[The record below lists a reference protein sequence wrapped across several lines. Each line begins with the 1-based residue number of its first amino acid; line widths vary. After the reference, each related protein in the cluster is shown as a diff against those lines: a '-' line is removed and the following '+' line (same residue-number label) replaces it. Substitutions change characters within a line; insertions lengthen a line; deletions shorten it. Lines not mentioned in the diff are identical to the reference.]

1 MNKYV
6 KKIRKINYFFLSIAN
21 TYQIFYYTIFI
32 YKLIDNVIYHGK
44 IDIRWCNWK
53 RFHVFK
59 NVSNVSKCM

>member
-44 IDIRWCNWK
+44 IDIR
-53 RFHVFK
+53 
-59 NVSNVSKCM
+59 